1 MHASPRIVFHNLFY
15 TYPGSPGHALRGI
28 DLAIASGSYVA
39 VLGGNGSG
47 KSTLLKCANGLVVP
61 TTGGVTVYDDR
72 GTGFDPAVE
81 AAAVRRIAGT
91 VLQNP
96 DDMIVGT
103 IVEEDVAFG
112 PQNLGLDADAVRVRV
127 AAALE
132 AVGLGA
138 CRTRPPQFLS
148 GGEKA
153 RLAVAGALAMD
164 PRALLLDEPASMLDP
179 RGRESLL
186 AVLDRLAASGTTIV
200 HVTHALED
208 AARAGRCLVLHRGEL
223 VFDGDAPTLF
233 AQEKLERWG
242 LRLPES
248 VKALQVFFRLFPG
261 FSAPTLEPEAVA
273 AALLP
278 YLAALDQEGDAAPQP
293 AAPGASSPAAHEA
306 RPASCALRFDAVG
319 HDYLPGTPFA
329 ATGIREVSL
338 TVPEGTSL
346 ALVGTTGSGKST
358 LLRHANAVL
367 LPCRGRVLVL
377 GLDTQDRRVDLQK
390 LRLRATLGVQNP
402 ESALFEPF
410 IADDVAFGPH
420 NKGLQGAPLRA
431 AVRQALESTG
441 LAYEEYKDCG
451 TRDLSGGEK
460 RRAALAGVLALDG
473 ELLLL
478 DEPTAALD
486 GVGRERILQVLNE
499 LRAQGKTVLA
509 TTHSMEE
516 AAGFDQVAIMQ
527 EGVLAALGPP
537 EHIFGARWKDDWGL
551 ALPWTAAVAAELRRQ
566 GRYPLAAPPLSAAA
580 LIAGLGGRTAE
591 EGPPPAVQAPA
602 VPGPCIAAEV
612 AQPKRRR
619 RGTGV
624 EFFRNVTLGQFLDRP
639 SCLLR
644 RSAGTKMAV
653 LLALAL
659 MAILGPR
666 PVHTLGVLLFTLG
679 LGAAAGRIGP
689 KHLLRGLVPA
699 LPYLALMVAVQ
710 FAFAWPGDAGPV
722 LMDGGVFTVTAAEL
736 ARSLL
741 LVLRLATL
749 MALLSLYSALTP
761 LAESLRTLNAWIAPL
776 GRLGFPVR
784 EFSLAFGIALRF
796 VPVLVEE
803 AERIAVAQISRG
815 GGYGGRKRLRAAA
828 ALIVPLFL
836 RALER
841 SETLAAAMELR
852 LFGKNPPG
860 GS

>member
-1 MHASPRIVFHNLFY
+1 MHGSLRIAVHNLFY
-15 TYPGSPGHALRGI
+15 TYPDSPAHALCGI
-28 DLAIASGSYVA
+28 DLTISSGTYVA

-47 KSTLLKCANGLVVP
+47 KSTLLKCVNGLVAP
-61 TTGGVTVYDDR
+61 TTGGVTVYGDE
-72 GTGFDPAVE
+72 GKALDPAVE
-81 AAAVRRIAGT
+81 AAAVRRIVGT
-91 VLQNP
+91 VLQNA

-103 IVEEDVAFG
+103 IAEEDVAFG
-112 PQNLGLDADAVRVRV
+112 PQNLGLDAETVGLRV

-132 AVGLGA
+132 AVGLSA
-138 CRTRPPQFLS
+138 SRTRPPQFLS
-148 GGEKA
+148 GGEKS
-153 RLAVAGALAMD
+153 RLAIAGALAMD
-164 PRALLLDEPASMLDP
+164 PRVLLLDEPASMLDP
-179 RGRESLL
+179 RGRENLL
-186 AVLDRLAASGTTIV
+186 VLLDRLAASGTTIV
-200 HVTHALED
+200 HVTHALEE
-208 AARAGRCLVLHRGEL
+208 AARAGRCLVLHQGGL

-248 VKALQVFFRLFPG
+248 VKALQGFFRLFPG
-261 FSAPTLEPEAVA
+261 FSAPTLDPEAAA

-278 YLAALDQEGDAAPQP
+278 YLAQPHAEARALLQP
-293 AAPGASSPAAHEA
+293 AAPAAPDAPAAQ
-306 RPASCALRFDAVG
+306 PDSCALRFDAVG
-319 HDYLPGTPFA
+319 HDYLPGTSFA

-338 TVPEGTSL
+338 TVPAGATL

-367 LPCRGRVLVL
+367 LPRRGRVLAL
-377 GLDTQDRRVDLQK
+377 GLDTRDRRVDLRQ
-390 LRLRATLGVQNP
+390 LRLRVTLGVQNP
-402 ESALFEPF
+402 EAALFEAYV
-410 IADDVAFGPH
+410 ADDVAYGPR
-420 NKGLQGAPLRA
+420 NKGQQGAPLRA
-431 AVRQALESTG
+431 AVRQAMELTG
-441 LAYEEYKDCG
+441 LAYDEFKNRG

-473 ELLLL
+473 ELVLL

-486 GVGRERILQVLNE
+486 GAGRERILHVLDE
-499 LRAQGKTVLA
+499 LRARGKTVLA

-516 AAGFDQVAIMQ
+516 AAGFDLVAVMQ
-527 EGVLAALGPP
+527 AGALAAVGPP
-537 EHIFGARWKDDWGL
+537 EAIFGSRWSDDWGL
-551 ALPWTAAVAAELRRQ
+551 ALPWTAAVAAELRRH
-566 GRYPLAAPPLSAAA
+566 GRYPHPEPPLTAAA
-580 LIAGLGGRTAE
+580 LIAGLDRSADKRKDE
-591 EGPPPAVQAPA
+591 PPAASR
-602 VPGPCIAAEV
+602 
-612 AQPKRRR
+612 AQSGHQRYRTNESVEPKRRR

-639 SCLLR
+639 SFLLR
-644 RSAGTKMAV
+644 RSAGTKLAALLGLAV
-653 LLALAL
+653 VAVA
-659 MAILGPR
+659 GPH
-666 PVHTLGVLLFTLG
+666 PIHTLGVLLFTLV

-710 FAFAWPGDAGPV
+710 FAFRWPGDSGPI
-722 LMDGGVFTVTAAEL
+722 LIDGGFFTVTAGEL
-736 ARSLL
+736 NRSLL

-761 LAESLRTLNAWIAPL
+761 LAESLRTLSAWIAPL
-776 GRLGFPVR
+776 GRLGIRVR
-784 EFSLAFGIALRF
+784 EFSLAVGIALRF

-815 GGYGGRKRLRAAA
+815 GGYGGKKRLRAAA

-841 SETLAAAMELR
+841 SETLATAMELR